1 MKNRRPVKNREIV
14 LLYRFRD
21 TEIGRQLCG
30 VATRM
35 GIMCKVVEENQTE
48 ETLGTLLKLPGFA
61 PAGHAADETGEQP
74 PEEIGQVNQE
84 EHQELTRQVMIMH
97 GFTNRRLE
105 EFLQNMRRAGMPSI
119 PLKAIVT
126 PQNVNWTFRALY
138 KELER
143 EHEAMQKLKQQKVQS
158 DQV

>member
-1 MKNRRPVKNREIV
+1 MQSGLKESSRQGGKN
-14 LLYRFRD
+14 
-21 TEIGRQLCG
+21 
-30 VATRM
+30 
-35 GIMCKVVEENQTE
+35 
-48 ETLGTLLKLPGFA
+48 
-61 PAGHAADETGEQP
+61 
-74 PEEIGQVNQE
+74 
-84 EHQELTRQVMIMH
+84 
-97 GFTNRRLE
+97 
-105 EFLQNMRRAGMPSI
+105 RRAGMPSI